1 MLAFH
6 LATAFAQHEQFDEDL
21 HLRPLRDGRLLSRF
35 SFTTLLKGTAPR
47 DPQQLS
53 ADDEGMCST
62 CIPHLLDFSFYA
74 TAQHYTLF
82 PLALGQV
89 LREYAVTELHLT
101 LNAGKWNY
109 EAWGYPDEPG
119 VGTGAELWAWM
130 GDSVPTSCV
139 FSPLDSMLIVSL
151 LGKD

>member
-1 MLAFH
+1 MRWNLCSRICLLLAFH

-62 CIPHLLDFSFYA
+62 CIPHLLDFSF
-74 TAQHYTLF
+74 TRQRSITHFF
-82 PLALGQV
+82 PLL
-89 LREYAVTELHLT
+89 
-101 LNAGKWNY
+101 
-109 EAWGYPDEPG
+109 
-119 VGTGAELWAWM
+119 
-130 GDSVPTSCV
+130 SVKYSVNMRLPS
-139 FSPLDSMLIVSL
+139 FISP
-151 LGKD
+151 

>member
-1 MLAFH
+1 MRWNLCSRICLLLAFH

-62 CIPHLLDFSFYA
+62 CIPHLLDFSFTRQRSITHSFRSRSAKFYA
-74 TAQHYTLF
+74 NMQSQNSIST
-82 PLALGQV
+82 
-89 LREYAVTELHLT
+89 
-101 LNAGKWNY
+101 
-109 EAWGYPDEPG
+109 
-119 VGTGAELWAWM
+119 
-130 GDSVPTSCV
+130 
-139 FSPLDSMLIVSL
+139 
-151 LGKD
+151 